1 MSQNYKKINPL
12 WKPGRDK
19 PINVLY
25 CASDRGRQ
33 VKNASRIIQKALELN
48 LTAAESN
55 ALFDASGRFKTE
67 RHQAFVGH
75 RQVILTYYF
84 YICNYKLCPF

>member
-1 MSQNYKKINPL
+1 MSPNYKKIHPL
-12 WKPGRDK
+12 WKEGRDK
-19 PINVLY
+19 ANNALY
-25 CASDRGRQ
+25 SATDRGRQ

-55 ALFDASGRFKTE
+55 ALFDASGRLKTE

-75 RQVILTYYF
+75 RQVWF
-84 YICNYKLCPF
+84 

>member
-1 MSQNYKKINPL
+1 MSQNCQKINPL

-25 CASDRGRQ
+25 SASDRCRHI
-33 VKNASRIIQKALELN
+33 KNASRLVQKALELN

-75 RQVILTYYF
+75 RQVSFFEI
-84 YICNYKLCPF
+84 P